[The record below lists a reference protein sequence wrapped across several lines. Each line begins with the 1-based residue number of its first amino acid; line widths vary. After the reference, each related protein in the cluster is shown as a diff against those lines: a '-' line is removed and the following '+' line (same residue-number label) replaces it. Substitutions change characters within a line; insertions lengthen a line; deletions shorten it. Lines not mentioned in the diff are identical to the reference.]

1 MILDK
6 FRLDGKIAVVTGG
19 TKGIGKAM
27 TLALAEAGADIAAV
41 SRRPDPDLE
50 KAVLALGRQY
60 LHHSA
65 DLTKR
70 EETRKVIPAVLE
82 KMEDVDIL
90 INNAGII
97 RRSPAIEHSEDDWDA
112 TLETDLTATF
122 ILSQAAG
129 QIMLKK
135 RRGKIINVASVLAFQ
150 GGLNVAGYVSAK
162 HGVAGLTKALANDWA
177 SKGINVNALAPSF
190 FITELTKAI
199 QEDPDRSKS
208 ITARTP
214 AGRWG
219 IAEDM
224 AGAAVFLASPA
235 SDFINGV
242 ILPVDGGWMAW

>member
-27 TLALAEAGADIAAV
+27 SLALAEAGADIAAV
-41 SRRPDPDLE
+41 SRSQDKELE
-50 KAVLALGRQY
+50 EAILDLGRRY

-65 DLTKR
+65 DLSRR
-70 EETRKVIPAVLE
+70 EETRKVIPAIVE
-82 KMEDVDIL
+82 KMNDVDIL

-97 RRSPAIEHSEDDWDA
+97 RRSPAIEHSEGDWDA
-112 TLETDLTATF
+112 TLEIDLTATF
-122 ILSQAAG
+122 ILSQSAG
-129 QIMLKK
+129 KVMLKK
-135 RRGKIINVASVLAFQ
+135 GRGKIINVASVLAFQ

-162 HGVAGLTKALANDWA
+162 HGVAGLTRALANDWA
-177 SKGINVNALAPSF
+177 SKGVNVNALAPSF
-190 FITELTKAI
+190 FITQFTEPI
-199 QEDPDRSKS
+199 QNDPERSRS
-208 ITARTP
+208 ITERTP

>member
-6 FRLDGKIAVVTGG
+6 FLLNGKVAVVTGG
-19 TKGIGKAM
+19 TKGMGKAM
-27 TLALAEAGADIAAV
+27 ALALAEAGADIAAV

-50 KAVLALGRQY
+50 KAVLALGRRY
-60 LHHSA
+60 MHHSA
-65 DLTKR
+65 DLSQR
-70 EETRKVIPAVLE
+70 EETRKVIPAIVE
-82 KMEDVDIL
+82 KMGDVDIL

-97 RRSPAIEHSEDDWDA
+97 RRSPAIEHPESDWDD
-112 TLETDLTATF
+112 TLEIDLTAPF

-129 QIMLKK
+129 KVMLKK
-135 RRGKIINVASVLAFQ
+135 GKGKIINVASVLAFQ

-190 FITELTKAI
+190 FTTGFTEAI
-199 QEDPDRSKS
+199 QKDPDRSKS

-219 IAEDM
+219 NAEDM

-242 ILPVDGGWMAW
+242 ILPVDGGWLAW